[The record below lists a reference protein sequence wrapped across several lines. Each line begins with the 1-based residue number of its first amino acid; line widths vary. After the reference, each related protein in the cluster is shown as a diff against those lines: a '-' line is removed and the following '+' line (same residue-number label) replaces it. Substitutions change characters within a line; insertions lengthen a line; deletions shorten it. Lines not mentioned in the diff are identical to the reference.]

1 MSTLPAGSKPWLHD
15 VARGIARVLHRPVY
29 RVGVVGT
36 ERIPRNGPVIVV
48 ANHSS
53 LIEPQ
58 LIFGAVPRRSVFL
71 VKEEMF
77 GGIKGPA
84 LRAIG
89 QLAIRRGEPDRAP
102 LLEAIRILKAGGVI
116 GIFPEGSR
124 GAGDVA
130 LAEQGAAW
138 LVRAANATVVPIA
151 VRGTH
156 RPEGVRRRFRPRV
169 DLLVGQP
176 FSLEVGKGRAG
187 LVDATELIRTQ
198 LAELVRTLDA
208 LREERKRS

>member
-1 MSTLPAGSKPWLHD
+1 MSTLPVGAKPLLHD
-15 VARGIARVLHRPVY
+15 VARRVAKVLYRPAY
-29 RVGVVGT
+29 RITVVGA
-36 ERIPRNGPVIVV
+36 ERIPRTGPLIVV

-58 LIFGAVPRRSVFL
+58 LIFGAMPRRTVFL

-77 GGIKGPA
+77 DGVKGGA

-89 QLAIRRGEPDRAP
+89 QLAIRRGEADRAP
-102 LLEAIRILKAGGVI
+102 LLEVVRILKAGGAV

-124 GAGDVA
+124 GAGDVEA
-130 LAEQGAAW
+130 AEQGAAW
-138 LVRAANATVVPIA
+138 FVRASKATVVPIA
-151 VRGTH
+151 VRGTY
-156 RPEGVRRRFRPRV
+156 RAQGSRRRFRPRV

-176 FSLEVGKGRAG
+176 FSPEVGRGRDG
-187 LVDATELIRTQ
+187 LADTTELIRTR